1 MVKTQSVIE
10 SEIIK
15 PENLNGRETIEEL
28 RAAYPSESLEII
40 HSAHDISFAQKVMI
54 PKLEKR
60 LESAT
65 GEDAENL
72 KARIQGKHTA
82 IALETKNI
90 ARKRGE
96 PVKGECKTCHAKIGE
111 AFEYC
116 DSRCMEAGN

>member
-1 MVKTQSVIE
+1 MEKAICEKSQT
-10 SEIIK
+10 IK
-15 PENLNGRETIEEL
+15 PENLHGRETIEEL
-28 RAAYPSESLEII
+28 RKSYPTESLEII
-40 HSAHDISFAQKVMI
+40 RSAHDISFAEKVMI

-72 KARIQGKHTA
+72 KARIQNKHNT

-96 PVKGECKTCHAKIGE
+96 HVKGECKTCHAKIGE
-111 AFEYC
+111 SFEYC
-116 DSRCMEAGN
+116 DSRCMEADN

>member
-1 MVKTQSVIE
+1 MEKATSEQSQT
-10 SEIIK
+10 IK

-28 RAAYPSESLEII
+28 RKLYPSESLEII
-40 HSAHDISFAQKVMI
+40 HSAHDISFAEKVMI
-54 PKLEKR
+54 PKLQKR

-72 KARIQGKHTA
+72 KARIQGKHNT

-96 PVKGECKTCHAKIGE
+96 PVKGECKTCYARIGE
-111 AFEYC
+111 SFEYC